1 MYNYDVDLSSNITL
15 YSICKYHEK
24 LSRLQISILVNE
36 VISQCLMFWLYCF
49 MNNAQVFILD
59 IEYQFVHD
67 RQKIQDMMSF
77 GTRHDTTMNL
87 CF

>member
-1 MYNYDVDLSSNITL
+1 
-15 YSICKYHEK
+15 
-24 LSRLQISILVNE
+24 
-36 VISQCLMFWLYCF
+36 
-49 MNNAQVFILD
+49 MNNAQAFILD